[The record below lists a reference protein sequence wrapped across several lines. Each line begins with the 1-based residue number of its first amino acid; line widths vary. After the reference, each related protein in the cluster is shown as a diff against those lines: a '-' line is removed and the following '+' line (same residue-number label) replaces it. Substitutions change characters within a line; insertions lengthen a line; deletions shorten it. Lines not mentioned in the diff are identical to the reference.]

1 MIKTEDVKKITEF
14 LSKKK
19 INSLEKLEYALCQ
32 LKEKY
37 NKSSIAWFLLISLL
51 VQGGAMMSANKKSKD
66 KQRDIIANYQNIIMS
81 DVVKFVSN
89 DEISFTMNP
98 VSDSI
103 SFEEK
108 SELPSVEPI
117 EEEIEKTPEEII
129 MEKYDLTLEE
139 LHEIAATVAAEAGEN
154 QYDEAY
160 NVINS
165 LYNRT
170 KSKKWVNEMKRVL
183 GRSDGDNLYVQ
194 LICPGQYS
202 VYESGSYKEFLGK
215 TDIPAYQ
222 AVIDFLLR
230 EEYVHDY
237 MSFGSKER
245 DMSKYNAKS
254 LTNNGNQYF
263 DLLTDDDRIEEDIEE
278 IDNKRLE
285 IMERKMQR

>member
-1 MIKTEDVKKITEF
+1 MIKTEDIKKIIEF
-14 LSKKK
+14 LNEKK

-51 VQGGAMMSANKKSKD
+51 VQGGAMMGVNKKPKD
-66 KQRDIIANYQNIIMS
+66 KQSDVITSNQSIVMS
-81 DVVKFVSN
+81 DVAQFIIK
-89 DEISFTMNP
+89 DEISIIMNP
-98 VSDSI
+98 VSADI
-103 SFEEK
+103 PFKEND
-108 SELPSVEPI
+108 ELSSADPI
-117 EEEIEKTPEEII
+117 EEEVEKTPEEII
-129 MEKYDLTLEE
+129 VEKFDLTLEQ
-139 LHEIAATVAAEAGEN
+139 LHVIAASVAAEAGEN

-165 LYNRT
+165 IYNRT

-202 VYESGSYKEFLGK
+202 VYESGSYKKFLGQ
-215 TDIPAYQ
+215 TDLPAYQ

-230 EEYVHDY
+230 EEYVHEY

-263 DLLTDDDRIEEDIEE
+263 DILADDDRIEEDIEE
-278 IDNKRLE
+278 VDNKKLE